1 MITEYQLPAT
11 LSDATVKQMY
21 VARWLTFV
29 GLGMLQ
35 GLIAAL
41 GNLFLIGTYV
51 VDKPLYLLFSMM
63 LSVVFVSILYML
75 ISLFGNIGKGIGII
89 ILVLSISGAGGN
101 FPVVLSGKFFQ
112 MINPWLPFT
121 YAVNLLRETVGG
133 IYWPNLWLDLA
144 VLAAFGISFF
154 LVGLFLKEPIHPW
167 IEKMHSI
174 TRRSK
179 IIE

>member
-1 MITEYQLPAT
+1 
-11 LSDATVKQMY
+11 MY
-21 VARWLTFV
+21 SARWLTFAV
-29 GLGMLQ
+29 LGVLQ

-51 VDKPLYLLFSMM
+51 INKPLYLLFAMM
-63 LSVVFVSILYML
+63 LSLVFVSILYAL

-133 IYWPNLWLDLA
+133 IYWPNLWVDFAALL
-144 VLAAFGISFF
+144 AFGIIFF
-154 LVGLFLKEPIHPW
+154 LLGLFLKAPIHPW
-167 IEKMHSI
+167 IERMNEK
-174 TRRSK
+174 TRESK

>member
-1 MITEYQLPAT
+1 
-11 LSDATVKQMY
+11 
-21 VARWLTFV
+21 
-29 GLGMLQ
+29 
-35 GLIAAL
+35 
-41 GNLFLIGTYV
+41 
-51 VDKPLYLLFSMM
+51 MM

-154 LVGLFLKEPIHPW
+154 LLGLFLKEPIHPW

>member
-1 MITEYQLPAT
+1 
-11 LSDATVKQMY
+11 MY
-21 VARWLTFV
+21 TARWLTFA

-51 VDKPLYLLFSMM
+51 VNKPLYLLFAMM
-63 LSVVFVSILYML
+63 LSLTFVSILYAL

-112 MINPWLPFT
+112 MINPWLPFHLRRQPLT
-121 YAVNLLRETVGG
+121 RNSRRYLLAKSLGRCCCTSC
-133 IYWPNLWLDLA
+133 IRYSFLLIRP
-144 VLAAFGISFF
+144 VLKSANTP
-154 LVGLFLKEPIHPW
+154 VD
-167 IEKMHSI
+167 
-174 TRRSK
+174 
-179 IIE
+179 